1 MKKNGEYDPPRLGSL
16 KKICRIMK
24 ATMLFLM
31 LTVCHSF
38 GMVHAQEVRLDI
50 DLEKANFAEFMEQVK
65 KQTEFTFF
73 FHDAMV
79 MSLKDIT
86 LHMRQALRYKYIF
99 LLLCPRPRS
108 FCLKYPVCFLRPRSQ
123 K

>member
-50 DLEKANFAEFMEQVK
+50 DLEKANFAEFMEQVMLYMP
-65 KQTEFTFF
+65 
-73 FHDAMV
+73 ACYV
-79 MSLKDIT
+79 PLSVRNGLK
-86 LHMRQALRYKYIF
+86 
-99 LLLCPRPRS
+99 
-108 FCLKYPVCFLRPRSQ
+108 VGG
-123 K
+123 

>member
-86 LHMRQALRYKYIF
+86 LHMRQADIEAVLKA
-99 LLLCPRPRS
+99 
-108 FCLKYPVCFLRPRSQ
+108 CLKGSNVAYRIKDRTIILY
-123 K
+123 